1 MKNTIILIV
10 LSSMIIF
17 GFQSCA
23 DKINNNPDIKEVSKE
38 VAVEILQSKTNTQY
52 AEPIYKS

>member
-23 DKINNNPDIKEVSKE
+23 DKINNNPDIEEVSKE
-38 VAVEILQSKTNTQY
+38 VAVEILQAKTNTQY
-52 AEPIYKS
+52 T